1 MVMQSQ
7 FGIGNGELMASKAVT
22 LLSGG
27 LDSIVATRIAM
38 ETTDVVA
45 ALTFDYGQ
53 RAYAREGEIAERA
66 CEEWGIEFRS
76 IELPWLSEW
85 TDTALVD
92 KGEKLPQTS
101 PDKVDEG
108 AGDRAKR
115 VWVPNR
121 NGSFVAVAAAF
132 AESTGTDSIIM
143 GLNAEEAKTF
153 PDNSEEFLRATNEA
167 LKLSTLKGVRLE
179 SPTLGMTKA
188 EIAQEFMRLDID
200 PTLFWCCYEGGRDL
214 CGRCESCARAV
225 RAFKSAG
232 SWELVSN
239 RFASKG

>member
-1 MVMQSQ
+1 MSDK
-7 FGIGNGELMASKAVT
+7 EKAIA

-27 LDSIVATRIAM
+27 LDSIVATRIAIEM
-38 ETTDVVA
+38 TDVVA

-76 IELPWLSEW
+76 IELPWLAEW

-92 KGEKLPQTS
+92 RGESLPETS
-101 PDKVDEG
+101 PDKLDEG
-108 AGDRAKR
+108 ANDRARR

-121 NGSFVAVAAAF
+121 NGAFVAIAAAF
-132 AESTGTDSIIM
+132 AESTSTGSIIM

-153 PDNSEEFLRATNEA
+153 PDNSEDFFKATNKA
-167 LKLSTLKGVRLE
+167 LALSTLSKVTLS
-179 SPTLGMTKA
+179 SPTVRMTKV
-188 EIAQEFMRLDID
+188 EIAKEFMGLDID
-200 PTLFWCCYEGGRDL
+200 PTLFWCCYEGGERL
-214 CGRCESCARAV
+214 CGRCESCARTI

-232 SWELVSN
+232 GWELISN
-239 RFASKG
+239 RFESRG